1 MAGMLMP
8 VTLLVYLVSTGLYLA
23 YVATFRDVIGEWARR
38 ALHLAFLV
46 HVVALAEWM
55 GELGPHNLTSAY
67 GVLPF
72 GAWVLVGGY
81 LIVDWRFRIRVLGA
95 FVTPLISLALLVV
108 LISGTAGAV
117 APQVRGALL
126 PVHISLSLIGVAAL
140 ALACGV
146 AVLYLLLERQLKS
159 KRFGRVFHRF
169 PSLETLD
176 RINYRCVTIGF
187 PIFTVALLLGGLHL
201 YRLFEESAAIRLEW
215 GLAVVAWVMFGVL
228 LQARIMVGWR
238 GRRAAVLTI
247 AGFGVVLGVLVQY
260 LTRTGGGV

>member
-1 MAGMLMP
+1 MLMP

-23 YVATFRDVIGEWARR
+23 YVATFRGEFGEWARR
-38 ALHLAFLV
+38 ALHVAFLV

-55 GELGPHNLTSAY
+55 GELGPHKLTSAY

-81 LIVDWRFRIRVLGA
+81 LVVDWRFRVRVLGA

-108 LISGTAGAV
+108 LISGTSGAI

-126 PVHISLSLIGVAAL
+126 PVHISLALIGVAAL

-146 AVLYLLLERQLKS
+146 AVLYLLLERQLKH

-176 RINYRCVTIGF
+176 QINYRCVTIGF
-187 PIFTVALLLGGLHL
+187 PIYTIALLLGGLWA
-201 YRLFEESAAIRLEW
+201 YRLLDGAGQFRLEW
-215 GLAVVAWVMFGVL
+215 GMALLAWLLFGVL
-228 LQARIMVGWR
+228 LQARIIVGWR
-238 GRRAAVLTI
+238 GRRAALLTI
-247 AGFGVVLGVLVQY
+247 AGFSVVLGVLAQY
-260 LTRTGGGV
+260 LVRGGGGI